1 MSLRD
6 DILGIKDCA
15 EKIID
20 VPEWGGIKVL
30 VKAFTAGQKNSIW
43 DACTTVTDG
52 EAKVDSNRMMILNVI
67 GSAHDPET
75 GKKIFK
81 AGDFEAVVAKS
92 AGAIE
97 RIARAA
103 RELSGSGDKALEDA
117 EKN

>member
-20 VPEWGGIKVL
+20 VPEWGGMKIL
-30 VKAFTAGQKNSIW
+30 VKAFSAGQKNAIW
-43 DACTTVTDG
+43 DACTTITDG
-52 EAKVDSNRMMILNVI
+52 DAKVNSNKMMILNVI
-67 GSAHDPET
+67 ESAHDPKT

-81 AGDFEAVVAKS
+81 AGDYEAVAAKS
-92 AGAIE
+92 APAIE